1 MVRAR
6 FPLAFALLACL
17 SVPLSGKDRTFQMP
31 SLEAAAQYPAHD
43 QHTMERVTVGAD
55 PYDTPRKLDTFTLP
69 LRIIRFLPILVVV
82 TNDNDQP
89 VTMLDMHV
97 ELVIPHRMKLQPAE
111 EEDIARRMAKVPR
124 TQQNP
129 FPIPLPRGKNPRQQ
143 LHDEYSD
150 AIFKAK
156 AVEPHATQGGFFFF
170 DISGISDPLAGAS
183 LIVSGLKDND
193 GKELFYFE
201 ISLDK
206 YLDQRDR

>member
-1 MVRAR
+1 MIV
-6 FPLAFALLACL
+6 LLACL

-31 SLEAAAQYPAHD
+31 PLEAAAQYPAHD
-43 QHTMERVTVGAD
+43 QHTTERVTVGAD

-69 LRIIRFLPILVVV
+69 LRAIRFLPILVVV

-89 VTMLDMHV
+89 VTMLDVHV

-111 EEDIARRMAKVPR
+111 EEDLARRMAKIPR
-124 TQQNP
+124 AGQGNP
-129 FPIPLPRGKNPRQQ
+129 LPIPIPRAQKDPRCQ
-143 LHDEYSD
+143 LRDEYSD

-201 ISLDK
+201 VSLDK
-206 YLDQRDR
+206 YLDQRGR

>member
-1 MVRAR
+1 MHFSVRVHCIVVRAECVS
-6 FPLAFALLACL
+6 ALRRRSVRRVRAL
-17 SVPLSGKDRTFQMP
+17 SP
-31 SLEAAAQYPAHD
+31 SL
-43 QHTMERVTVGAD
+43 V
-55 PYDTPRKLDTFTLP
+55 
-69 LRIIRFLPILVVV
+69 RFLPILVVV

-89 VTMLDMHV
+89 VTMLDVHV

-111 EEDIARRMAKVPR
+111 EEDLARRMAKIPR
-124 TQQNP
+124 AGQGNP
-129 FPIPLPRGKNPRQQ
+129 LPIPIPRAQKDPRRQ
-143 LHDEYSD
+143 LRDEYSD

-201 ISLDK
+201 VSLDK
-206 YLDQRDR
+206 YLDQRGR